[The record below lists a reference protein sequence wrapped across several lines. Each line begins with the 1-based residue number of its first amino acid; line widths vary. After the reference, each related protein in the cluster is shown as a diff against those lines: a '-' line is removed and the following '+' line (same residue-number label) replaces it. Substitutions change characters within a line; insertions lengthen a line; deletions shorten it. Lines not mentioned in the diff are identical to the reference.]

1 MGNKGEEMKRAAI
14 KSSAIISKQ
23 KKDLLTQALGEVL
36 QALGS
41 LIVRIENQI
50 SLVTHSETVDETN
63 LFRELAQ
70 YLKEYRIIADAMLK
84 LASPIEH
91 KVNSYFIKTGFQK
104 QGPIPASSL
113 QPVMLLHL
121 LREQAMGRRQ
131 QEMLDIEKRKRDS
144 VVQVEAG
151 WSMALEQLLAVSEKL
166 NFLCYMTDFL
176 KKEHA
181 IPANIMY
188 HTNIPETVSFPF
200 ERKSLNVFA
209 DDTGEQTSG
218 GMRHKGRKIT
228 EEEMAA
234 KKREL
239 LAKLRGVALK
249 AEESENMIPVQIED
263 RELTTNE
270 QNDDAAE

>member
-131 QEMLDIEKRKRDS
+131 QEMLDIEK
-144 VVQVEAG
+144 
-151 WSMALEQLLAVSEKL
+151 EK
-166 NFLCYMTDFL
+166 
-176 KKEHA
+176 
-181 IPANIMY
+181 
-188 HTNIPETVSFPF
+188 ETVSF
-200 ERKSLNVFA
+200 KW
-209 DDTGEQTSG
+209 
-218 GMRHKGRKIT
+218 
-228 EEEMAA
+228 
-234 KKREL
+234 
-239 LAKLRGVALK
+239 KLDGVW
-249 AEESENMIPVQIED
+249 P
-263 RELTTNE
+263 
-270 QNDDAAE
+270 